1 MSTTAVFFSLLTPFP
16 KTRVRLSIISC
27 HCSDHPLRVA
37 FAGGATG
44 SNIYPAL
51 AIADDL
57 KAANPTSRFLFLAIP
72 DSVETA
78 AISAAGHPFATVS
91 PAPPHN
97 NPLLFPLRF
106 FKTLFQCLRHLRD
119 FRPHVVVGTGG
130 YVSLPACLAAK
141 LGGATVVIHEPNSV
155 PGLANTLLALVA
167 DAIFVAFNST
177 LDTFPREKCLVC
189 GNPVRLSLRKLVSK
203 NTAMAHFFP
212 GSDCEGKV
220 LLVLAGSFGAHAV
233 NIAML
238 NLYYEMLRQDGR
250 LHVIWQTGVA
260 AFDEMDSL
268 VKTHPRLHLTPDHL
282 SDVSPLYEGRFMHR
296 MDLAYAAADLI
307 VSRAGA
313 MTCYEILATGK
324 PSILIPSPNF
334 CEGNQFRNAS
344 LMADLAGMTVITED
358 ELDSSTLAIAIEKIF
373 RDKHK
378 MEEMSERALKA
389 ANLNASAEIAKHIL
403 SLVNE
408 STKKKRNGCKEE
420 S

>member
-1 MSTTAVFFSLLTPFP
+1 MATTLFFSLPAP
-16 KTRVRLSIISC
+16 SPTRRLSIISC
-27 HCSDHPLRVA
+27 HSNHPLRVA
-37 FAGGATG
+37 FAGGGTG

-57 KAANPTSRFLFLAIP
+57 KAATPASRFLFLATP
-72 DSVETA
+72 DSVESA
-78 AISAAGHPFATVS
+78 AISAAGHHFATV
-91 PAPPHN
+91 AGPPPN
-97 NPLLFPLRF
+97 DNPFLFPLRF
-106 FKTLFQCLRHLRD
+106 SNSLLQCLRHLRD
-119 FRPHVVVGTGG
+119 FQPHVVVGTGG
-130 YVSLPACLAAK
+130 YVSFPACLAAK

-155 PGLANTLLALVA
+155 PGFGNTLLAFLA

-177 LDTFPREKCLVC
+177 LDSFPRNKCFVC
-189 GNPVRLSLRKLVSK
+189 GNPVRMSLRNLASK
-203 NTAMAHFFP
+203 EDAMTHFFP

-220 LLVLAGSFGAHAV
+220 LLVLAGSFGANAV

-238 NLYYEMLRQDGR
+238 NLYFEMLRQDSA
-250 LHVIWQTGVA
+250 LHVIWQTGVGA
-260 AFDEMDSL
+260 SDEMDSL
-268 VKTHPRLHLTPDHL
+268 VKTHPRLYLTP
-282 SDVSPLYEGRFMHR
+282 FMHCI
-296 MDLAYAAADLI
+296 DLAYAAADLI

-334 CEGNQFRNAS
+334 SEGNQFRNAS
-344 LMADLAGMTVITED
+344 LMADLAGVTVITED

-403 SLVNE
+403 SLVNQSTIKKTNGFKAE
-408 STKKKRNGCKEE
+408 S
-420 S
+420 